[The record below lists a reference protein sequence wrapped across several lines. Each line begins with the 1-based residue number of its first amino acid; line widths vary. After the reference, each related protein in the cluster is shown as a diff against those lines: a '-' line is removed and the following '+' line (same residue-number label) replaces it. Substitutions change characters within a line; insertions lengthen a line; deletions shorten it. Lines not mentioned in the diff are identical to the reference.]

1 MQSAWLYFVLAP
13 AVVVVAIFR
22 VSTHVHVLYL
32 EGGHTNCWQFGSH
45 EPARDLFIYAS
56 LGIYTRY
63 LGSPPW
69 GWVGRF
75 SSSESRSDVPDIDS
89 RDRRVAAS
97 LRTRMV
103 AVVVVAVVLVES
115 QVCMRGSAP
124 TSGVPRS
131 TAHLLIRALFCWP
144 SIMTCCLEHIRSSES
159 ITLCSDAARSRSRVS
174 AVRLLSRSAS
184 SLV

>member
-1 MQSAWLYFVLAP
+1 VQSAWLYFVLAP
-13 AVVVVAIFR
+13 AAVVVAIFR
-22 VSTHVHVLYL
+22 VSTHAHVLYL

-97 LRTRMV
+97 LRTRVV
-103 AVVVVAVVLVES
+103 AVVVVVVVLVES
-115 QVCMRGSAP
+115 KCACEDPPPLPVCPVARRTCSSGRYSA
-124 TSGVPRS
+124 G
-131 TAHLLIRALFCWP
+131 
-144 SIMTCCLEHIRSSES
+144 
-159 ITLCSDAARSRSRVS
+159 
-174 AVRLLSRSAS
+174 RLS
-184 SLV
+184 